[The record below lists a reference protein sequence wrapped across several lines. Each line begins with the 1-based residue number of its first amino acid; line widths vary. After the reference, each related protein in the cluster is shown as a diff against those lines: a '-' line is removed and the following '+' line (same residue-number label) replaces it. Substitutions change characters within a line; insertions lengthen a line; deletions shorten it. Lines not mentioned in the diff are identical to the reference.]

1 MHKINF
7 KDILKDAQK
16 DLLRVFVLRIKITLE
31 SRDKITLPV
40 GFNEILQWFIYS
52 SIRDEWLHDIGFE
65 FNKRSFKLFT
75 FSSILQRGRYLKEK
89 NLFVFPRRIS
99 FIVASPVDWILQKLA
114 SGSIQKDKIN
124 MWYNDVYLTEISV
137 LKPNKV
143 ESNTILVR
151 ALTPIEVHSTFET
164 QNGKKTHYYTPF
176 ESEFSSLINEN
187 ARKKW
192 KAFFKSEPP
201 SDIKIEPKGFNKE
214 KIVRFGTDERYVI
227 VKGWTGNFKLQGEPD
242 FLKFILDA
250 GIGSRNPQGFGLV
263 EVMNEKRD

>member
-1 MHKINF
+1 M
-7 KDILKDAQK
+7 
-16 DLLRVFVLRIKITLE
+16 RIKISLE
-31 SRDKITLPV
+31 SENSIVLST
-40 GFNEILQWFIYS
+40 GFNEILQWFVYS
-52 SIRDEWLHDIGFE
+52 SIKDEWLHDVGFE

-75 FSSILQRGRYLKEK
+75 FSSILQKGRYLKEK

-114 SGSIQKDKIN
+114 SGSVQRDNIN
-124 MWYNDVYLTEISV
+124 MWNNDVYLTEISV
-137 LKPNKV
+137 LKPNKI

-164 QNGKKTHYYTPF
+164 QKGKKTHYYTPF

-187 ARKKW
+187 AKKKW
-192 KAFFKSEPP
+192 SAFFKKKPP

-214 KIVRFGTDERYVI
+214 KIVRFGTNERYVI
-227 VKGWTGNFKLQGEPD
+227 VKGWMGNFTLEGEPD

-250 GIGSRNPQGFGLV
+250 GIGSRNSQGFGLV
-263 EVMNEKRD
+263 EVINEKRG